1 MTRSSSRCI
10 ATAAV
15 ALLGGTT
22 PVHLSGQTA
31 APAAPRSAAIGDV
44 RYDVLVDQAR
54 VLRRVIGVRMRF
66 TIDGTDPVL
75 LSMPAWTPGDYT
87 IANYARFVTGFR
99 AMSGTT
105 PLSWDKLDHD
115 TWRVFPNGAKEATIT
130 FDASAETLDNGS
142 SWTAGNFA
150 FFNGTNLFLYP
161 EGRPLEFPSTVTVAT
176 DPSWLVATGM
186 TPAPRTTTSA
196 TTARSFTSANYH
208 ELVDMPF
215 FVGRFDLDSMRIA
228 NVWFRLA
235 SYPSGS
241 LSSAERRRVWDV
253 FQKLIPP
260 QVAMFGEVPFQ
271 TYTVLQVADSSY
283 PGIAGL
289 EHANSHLDILTPNAR
304 VHPIMFSIYS
314 HEFVHAWNVK
324 RLRPME
330 MWPYDYSR
338 PQPSPWLWV
347 SEGITDYHGDLAMVR
362 GGVWSRR
369 DFYEATAEKI
379 NSVHEAVPV
388 ALEDASL
395 SAWVKPVDGTESLY
409 YDKGAVAGLL
419 LDILIRDAS
428 NNAGS
433 LDAAIRDLYRSTYK
447 QGRGFNGGDFWGAIT
462 KAAAGRAFTDFHAKY
477 VDGREPFPYEAVLP
491 LAGIRIIGDT
501 IREARLGVTT
511 VIDSGGIRVV
521 AVDPAMSAGQAGVR
535 EGDYL
540 LAIGDIAVEDQA
552 FGTKFRAQFGGRPD
566 APLPIRVRRA
576 GAERVLNGRVQL
588 VSRVI
593 WRLAEDPAASPKAR
607 LIRESMLTGK

>member
-1 MTRSSSRCI
+1 MTRSSSRSI
-10 ATAAV
+10 AAVVAALATAVMPAHV
-15 ALLGGTT
+15 LGQ
-22 PVHLSGQTA
+22 PTA
-31 APAAPRSAAIGDV
+31 SPAPRSAAISDV

-66 TIDGTDPVL
+66 TINGTDPVL

-87 IANYARFVTGFR
+87 ISNYARFVVGFR

-105 PLSWDKLDHD
+105 PLAWDKLDQD

-130 FDASAETLDNGS
+130 FDAAAESLDNAS

-186 TPAPRTTTSA
+186 TPAPRVASTGP
-196 TTARSFTSANYH
+196 TARSFTSANYH
-208 ELVDMPF
+208 ELIDMPF

-235 SYPSGS
+235 SYPVGHLSG
-241 LSSAERRRVWDV
+241 ADRRRVWDV

-289 EHANSHLDILTPNAR
+289 EHANSHLDILTPGAK

-324 RLRPME
+324 RLRPVE
-330 MWPYDYSR
+330 MWPYDYSQ
-338 PQPSPWLWV
+338 PQPTPWLWV
-347 SEGITDYHGDLAMVR
+347 SEGITDYQGDLAMIR
-362 GGVWSRR
+362 GGIWSRGE
-369 DFYEATAEKI
+369 FYEAMTEKI
-379 NSVHEAVPV
+379 NNVHETVPV

-395 SAWVKPVDGTESLY
+395 SAWVKPVDGTETIY
-409 YDKGAVAGLL
+409 YDKGNLAGLL

-428 NNAGS
+428 DNAGS

-462 KAAAGRAFTDFHAKY
+462 KAAAGRSFTDFQMKY
-477 VDGREPFPYEAVLP
+477 VDGREPLPFETILP
-491 LAGIRIIGDT
+491 LAGIDIVGDT
-501 IREARLGVTT
+501 VREARLGVTT
-511 VIDSGGIRVV
+511 VIDSAGIRVIG
-521 AVDPAMSAGQAGVR
+521 VDPAMSAGQAGVR

-552 FGTKFRAQFGGRPD
+552 FGAKFRAQFGNRQD
-566 APLPIRVRRA
+566 APLPIRVRR
-576 GAERVLNGRVQL
+576 GGVERVLNGRVQL
-588 VSRVI
+588 VARVV
-593 WRLAEDPAASPKAR
+593 WRLAEDPTASAKAR
-607 LIRESMLTGK
+607 RIRESILTGK